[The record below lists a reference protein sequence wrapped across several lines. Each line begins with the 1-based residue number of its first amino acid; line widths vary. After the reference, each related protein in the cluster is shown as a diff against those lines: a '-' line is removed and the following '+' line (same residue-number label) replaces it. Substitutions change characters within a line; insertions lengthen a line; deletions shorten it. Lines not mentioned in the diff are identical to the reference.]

1 MTIQELTQNEKYKFW
16 YLKTKESKESDLS
29 VQDFCERNN
38 IKVSIYY
45 KYQQKIKTILCD
57 HINKDTELKNEVAFI
72 PVDRQVCNNEK
83 IMIIKGSIKIELDS
97 STPYSSVEPL
107 LKSLL

>member
-1 MTIQELTQNEKYKFW
+1 MIYLFKISAKEIILRYRLTTNINNE
-16 YLKTKESKESDLS
+16 
-29 VQDFCERNN
+29 
-38 IKVSIYY
+38 
-45 KYQQKIKTILCD
+45 
-57 HINKDTELKNEVAFI
+57 TELKNEVAFI

-107 LKSLL
+107 LKLLL